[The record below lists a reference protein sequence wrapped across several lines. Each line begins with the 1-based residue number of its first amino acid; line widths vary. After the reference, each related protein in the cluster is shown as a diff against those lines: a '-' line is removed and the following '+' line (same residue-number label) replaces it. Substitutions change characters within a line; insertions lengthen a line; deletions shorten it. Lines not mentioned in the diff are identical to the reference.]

1 MNRRG
6 NDTLFLSFIVPVYN
20 VERFLPACLDSLL
33 HQDIPAD
40 VYEIICV
47 NDGATDASPAILRQY
62 EASHGNLRVIHQENS
77 GVCAARNAGLAQA
90 KGDYI
95 WFIDADDCIRPDCLA
110 MLRQA
115 LTGSGADRIDRMVID
130 NYSFP
135 ETADPYTCESKKRN
149 TIWHDSSACKSVF
162 RKQFLVEHDLRFRY
176 PELIYGEDALFMY
189 EVKYEKPHTIFSGE
203 PLYYCRERSGSASR
217 ENTEAAERKRLR
229 STIREAEI
237 MKRYYEGGR
246 TDQITAD
253 RLMSYLYGALYHI
266 AAMPRREARQELERL
281 RAAQLFP
288 FRRPPLCSIHKSYYV
303 NRGDFVERI
312 HEWIYCR
319 INSRLGY
326 CAMRCWNAVFR
337 MKGRL
342 LHRKNTEK

>member
-1 MNRRG
+1 M
-6 NDTLFLSFIVPVYN
+6 FLSFIVPVYN

-40 VYEIICV
+40 AYEIICV

-62 EASHGNLRVIHQENS
+62 EAAHGNLRVIHQENA
-77 GVCAARNAGLAQA
+77 GVCAARNAGLDKAE
-90 KGDYI
+90 GDYI
-95 WFIDADDCIRPDCLA
+95 WFIDADDCIEPNCLS
-110 MLRQA
+110 A
-115 LTGSGADRIDRMVID
+115 LQEELLTNDADRLVMD

-135 ETADPYTCESKKRN
+135 EAEDPFSYQEKKIN

-162 RKQFLVEHDLRFRY
+162 RRAFLTAHDLRFRY

-189 EVKYEKPHTIFSGE
+189 EVKYEKPRTVFSGE

-246 TDQITAD
+246 TDQITVD

-266 AAMPRREARQELERL
+266 AAMPRREAWQELENL
-281 RAAQLFP
+281 RNAGLFP
-288 FRRPPLCSIHKSYYV
+288 FKRPKVCSIHKSYYV
-303 NRGDFVERI
+303 NRGGHD
-312 HEWIYCR
+312 
-319 INSRLGY
+319 
-326 CAMRCWNAVFR
+326 
-337 MKGRL
+337 
-342 LHRKNTEK
+342 